1 MYFVRPNRAS
11 CSYLIRPTPA
21 LSKVH
26 CSMSA
31 ELLERPCRVTMH
43 MQMTSDNDET
53 SQAAVVVAQKAD
65 EHNSLAGHL
74 PKCAASARRQ
84 AAEGSK
90 CSACPLRRGG

>member
-1 MYFVRPNRAS
+1 
-11 CSYLIRPTPA
+11 
-21 LSKVH
+21 
-26 CSMSA
+26 
-31 ELLERPCRVTMH
+31 MH

-90 CSACPLRRGG
+90 CSACRCDATAGGYRQTRSPSYARE